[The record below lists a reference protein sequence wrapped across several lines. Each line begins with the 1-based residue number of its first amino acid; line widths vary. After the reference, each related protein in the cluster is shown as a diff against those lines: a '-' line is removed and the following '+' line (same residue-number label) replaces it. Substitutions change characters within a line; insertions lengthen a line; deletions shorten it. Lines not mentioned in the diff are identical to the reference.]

1 MSINSLSKPT
11 AERVDAS
18 QGASPL
24 SLITTLLRPFASLR
38 LTVALFAM
46 GIFIILVGTLAQVEK
61 DMWDVIDDYFRAQIS
76 WIEFRVLF
84 PPSFFPGMPQLS
96 GGFPFPGGWT
106 IGFLLMMN
114 LLAAHLVR
122 FKLQAKGTRLW
133 MGLVALALG
142 AAFTWLVIAGGSM
155 GRGFQGLPILP
166 WATMWQLVKL
176 LLVGLWVGSIVQL
189 VRMDRSQR
197 VAWYSMAT
205 TCGGL
210 GVVVL
215 FCLLWGDAIRPA
227 DPSMRI
233 LWQLIQATSA
243 GLVLLVGCVML
254 FKKRGG
260 IVLIHLGVGLMM
272 LGELLVGMYAVEE
285 QMQIPEGR
293 TTNFARDIRAVEL
306 AVVDSSGPDEEK
318 VVVVPGSLL
327 AAGKKIGHDDLPFE
341 IHVIEYFRNAN
352 LVSPDKTK
360 EENPATAGNGL
371 RFVAEAARRASGAD
385 SSGAVD
391 MAAAYVRLVPKNES
405 ENAKTYLLAQ
415 QFGDGELTVGANR
428 PEKVP
433 VGDKTY
439 DVSLRFK
446 RNYKPYAIR
455 LLDIRKED
463 YLGTS
468 TPRDYSSYIHLVDSS
483 NNIDRDDVRIWMN
496 NPLRYGGETFYQ
508 SNYSVDLSGRET
520 TTLQIVTNSGWM
532 IPYVACMLVIVGLA
546 QNFGATLFR
555 FLNRL
560 QRSDPATNPSTDER
574 NAKKPRRKKSA
585 EELAPQPGL
594 ATLIIPVAMVGL
606 VALFALSRATPR
618 TADNGS
624 MDLAAF
630 GETPIVFE
638 GRVKPIDTLARNAL
652 QRVSNKQVLITV
664 DDEGEEEKQPAVHW
678 LLDVM
683 SQSPG
688 ADEHRV
694 FRIEN
699 LDVLERL
706 GLERRKGFRYALS
719 EFRDKVFD
727 GYAYND
733 EFSAEVRK
741 LREVAKADAT
751 QLTTYERKF
760 LELDSRFSQYRRL
773 ADSFRPLPFPVAPSQ
788 EDMEK
793 DPEQTRKRISEIQQ
807 MLAAVPK
814 MEQWLND
821 MEPPLIVPAVAETDN
836 PDKPWR
842 SYAAAVNRAYV
853 QRVFLD
859 SDVDPGVMAWTRI
872 LDAYARHH
880 AGDFNRFVNEYQQ
893 QLSTSEPVDLD
904 NRKVS
909 YEAFINRF
917 SPFSNAAAF
926 YVFAFVIT
934 AASWLFSSQATNRA
948 AYWLILATFVLHTF
962 ALASRIYI
970 SGRPPVTN
978 LYSSAVF
985 IGWGGVILGLGLE
998 AVYRIGIGN
1007 LVASVCGFCT
1017 LVIAHFLAAR
1027 GDTFTVLQAV
1037 LDTQFWL
1044 ATHVVCVS
1052 LGYATT
1058 FVSGVL
1064 GFVYVVGAFATKS
1077 VDKKTGAMLSRM
1089 IYGSVCFALFFSFFG
1104 TVLGGL
1110 WADDSWGR
1118 FWGWDPKEN
1127 GALIIVL
1134 WNALILHARWGG
1146 MVGARGLAVLAVL
1159 GNITTSWSW
1168 FGVNELG
1175 IGLHSYGFTEG
1186 VLLYLGIFA
1195 LINVIVV
1202 IIGLMPLRLWRS
1214 HTG

>member
-1 MSINSLSKPT
+1 MSISAPT
-11 AERVDAS
+11 HETVDAA
-18 QGASPL
+18 QGASPF
-24 SLITTLLRPFASLR
+24 SSITLLLRPFASLR

-46 GIFIILVGTLAQVEK
+46 GIFIILVGTLAQAEK
-61 DMWDVIDDYFRAQIS
+61 DMWDVIDDYFRAKLS
-76 WIEFRVLF
+76 WIDFHVFF
-84 PPSFFPGMPQLS
+84 PRSFFPNMPRLT
-96 GGFPFPGGWT
+96 GGFYFPGGWT
-106 IGFLLMMN
+106 IGFLLMLN

-122 FKLQAKGTRLW
+122 FKLQAKGSRLW
-133 MGLVALALG
+133 AGLVALALG
-142 AAFTWLVIAGGSM
+142 GVFTWLVIVGGSM
-155 GRGFQGLPILP
+155 GKGFQGIPILP
-166 WATMWQLVKL
+166 WSTLWQLVKL
-176 LLVGLWVGSIVQL
+176 LLVGLWVASIVQL
-189 VRMDRSQR
+189 VRMDRAQR
-197 VAWYSMAT
+197 VAWWSVAT
-205 TCGGL
+205 TCGAL

-215 FCLLWGDAIRPA
+215 FCLLRGDTIRPA

-233 LWQLIQATSA
+233 LWQLIQATLA
-243 GLVLLVGCVML
+243 GLVLLIGCVML

-272 LGELLVGMYAVEE
+272 LGELLVGLFAVEE
-285 QMQIPEGR
+285 QMRIPEGL
-293 TTNFARDIRAVEL
+293 TANFARDIRAVEL
-306 AVVDSSGPDEEK
+306 AVVDDSAPDEQK
-318 VVVVPGSLL
+318 VVVVPSSLL
-327 AAGKKIGHDDLPFE
+327 EVGEKISHDELPFE
-341 IHVIEYFRNAN
+341 IHVLEYFRNAS
-352 LVSPDKTK
+352 LVSPDKTEK
-360 EENPATAGNGL
+360 ENPATAGNGL
-371 RFVAEAARRASGAD
+371 RFVAEEARRASGAD

-405 ENAKTYLLAQ
+405 DNAKTYLLSQ
-415 QFGDGELTVGANR
+415 QLGDGELTVGANR
-428 PEKVP
+428 PENVR

-446 RNYKPYAIR
+446 RNYKPYTIR
-455 LLDIRKED
+455 LLDIRKDD

-468 TPRDYSSYIHLVDSS
+468 TPRDYSSYIHLVDPG
-483 NNIDRDDVRIWMN
+483 NNTDRNDIRIWMN

-508 SNYSVDLSGRET
+508 SSYGVDLSGREVT
-520 TTLQIVTNSGWM
+520 TFQIVTNTGWM
-532 IPYVACMLVIVGLA
+532 IPYVACMLVIVGMGA
-546 QNFGATLFR
+546 HFGGTLFR

-560 QRSDPATNPSTDER
+560 QRADPATTLPDNER
-574 NAKKPRRKKSA
+574 TTKKPKRQKS
-585 EELAPQPGL
+585 EEPASQPGL
-594 ATLIIPVAMVGL
+594 AALVIPVAMVGL
-606 VALFALSRATPR
+606 VGLFAFSRAMPR
-618 TADNGS
+618 SAEDGS

-630 GETPIVFE
+630 GETPVVFE

-652 QRVSNKQVLITV
+652 QRVSNKQVLMTV
-664 DDEGEEEKQPAVHW
+664 NEEGEEEKQPAVRW
-678 LLDVM
+678 LLDIM
-683 SQSPG
+683 SQSPA
-688 ADEHRV
+688 ADKHRV

-699 LDVLERL
+699 FDVLERL
-706 GLERRKGFRYALS
+706 GLERRKGYRYALA

-727 GYAYND
+727 GYSYND
-733 EFSAEVRK
+733 DFSAEVRK

-760 LELDSRFSQYRRL
+760 LELDTRFSQYRRL
-773 ADSFRPLPFPVAPSQ
+773 ADSVRPLPFPAAPSQ
-788 EDMEK
+788 EDMDK
-793 DPEQTRKRISEIQQ
+793 DPEQTRKRITEIQQ
-807 MLAAVPK
+807 MLAYVPK
-814 MEQWLND
+814 MEQMLND
-821 MEPPLIVPAVAETDN
+821 MEPPLTVPTIAATGDA
-836 PDKPWR
+836 DKPWQ

-853 QRVFLD
+853 KRVFMG

-872 LDAYARHH
+872 LDAYAR
-880 AGDFNRFVNEYQQ
+880 DDTLEFNRVVEEYQQ
-893 QLSTSEPVDLD
+893 QLTASESVDVD
-904 NRKVS
+904 DRKVS
-909 YEAFINRF
+909 YEAFFNRF

-926 YVFAFVIT
+926 YVLAFILT
-934 AASWLFSSQATNRA
+934 AAAWLFSSQATNRA
-948 AYWLILATFVLHTF
+948 AFWLILATFVLHTF
-962 ALASRIYI
+962 ALVSRIYI

-998 AVYRIGIGN
+998 AVYRARIGGIGN

-1044 ATHVVCVS
+1044 ATHVVCVT

-1058 FVSGVL
+1058 FVAGIL
-1064 GFVYVVGAFATKS
+1064 GIVYVLGAFATKS
-1077 VDKKTGAMLSRM
+1077 MGQEYRAQLSRM
-1089 IYGSVCFALFFSFFG
+1089 IYGTVCFSLFFSFFG

-1146 MVGARGLAVLAVL
+1146 MVAARGLAVLAVL

-1186 VLLYLGIFA
+1186 VLFYLGLFV
-1195 LINVIVV
+1195 LSQVIVA

-1214 HTG
+1214 YPP